1 MLHLVFNSSYKT
13 ATTLELIDFVI
24 PNDEIIFIEDG
35 VYNILNDC
43 LLDKLLAKTKS
54 IYYLEND
61 VVARGLMI
69 KIKESALVNYLD
81 LVRFTE
87 NNSQIISW

>member
-24 PNDEIIFIEDG
+24 PNDAIIFIEDG
-35 VYNILNDC
+35 VYNILNDS

-61 VVARGLMI
+61 VVARGLMP
-69 KIKESALVNYLD
+69 KIKESALINYLD
-81 LVRFTE
+81 LVRLTE